1 MTAKASSMAKC
12 RQWRN
17 ELAMANPDP
26 TPVYDMF
33 KDIPPQPTY
42 PTHVYTTTICCEK
55 ENCDKAKLES
65 MPEHFFC
72 DPDYIYFA
80 ATPYGVAPECYEN
93 GEAAAPPLD
102 PYIQAYCPCLINRGQ
117 LVTICCVRRDCD
129 DSTKIPGVGR
139 ERTRSPKSYNNNHHN
154 NKHHNN
160 HSNNGHNNHH
170 NYKY

>member
-1 MTAKASSMAKC
+1 MT
-12 RQWRN
+12 N
-17 ELAMANPDP
+17 EA
-26 TPVYDMF
+26 
-33 KDIPPQPTY
+33 
-42 PTHVYTTTICCEK
+42 THFNI
-55 ENCDKAKLES
+55 
-65 MPEHFFC
+65 
-72 DPDYIYFA
+72 DYIYFA
-80 ATPYGVAPECYEN
+80 ATPYGVAPECYDN

-102 PYIQAYCPCLINRGQ
+102 PYIQAYCPCLINQGQ

-160 HSNNGHNNHH
+160 HSNNGYNNHH